1 MTLQDPCP
9 DVNFSLKAN
18 PFSDSTYVLRDPEI
32 GLPWVINGLVENLP
46 IVDCGAMKVTFFN
59 DDVGQTL
66 LDITI
71 FEDASNNFKVKY
83 NEDVLVKGTYP
94 LTYQVEYVNY
104 GTIFQVQTVPFTVTI
119 IDPCDE
125 PVSVTPAA
133 LTGQE
138 YTITQASFDYQTP
151 VYTADPVWC
160 AITYDYSIAT
170 PAGDAALT
178 FDPVTRTF
186 SFSQDTDLSLSGA
199 TFTDYTITVTGQAGN
214 ITPVQGQESFSLR
227 LKNPCIDP
235 TYVTIAQVPLVNQA
249 YDLYDF
255 DPTGL

>member
-1 MTLQDPCP
+1 
-9 DVNFSLKAN
+9 
-18 PFSDSTYVLRDPEI
+18 
-32 GLPWVINGLVENLP
+32 
-46 IVDCGAMKVTFFN
+46 MK
-59 DDVGQTL
+59 
-66 LDITI
+66 
-71 FEDASNNFKVKY
+71 
-83 NEDVLVKGTYP
+83 KGTYP
-94 LTYQVEYVNY
+94 ILYKTYFTSYPANFVES
-104 GTIFQVQTVPFTVTI
+104 TVPFIITV

-125 PVSVTPAA
+125 PVSVTPIA
-133 LTGQE
+133 LMGKE

-151 VYTADPVWC
+151 IYTADPVWC
-160 AITYDYSIAT
+160 AITYDYSITT

-214 ITPVQGQESFSLR
+214 VTPVQGQESFNLR